1 MNAVICT
8 DGTSID
14 LLKASLADV
23 PDMKGLELASKFPQR
38 NHIFMEMNTVPIE

>member
-1 MNAVICT
+1 MRLST

-23 PDMKGLELASKFPQR
+23 PDMKGLELASKVSQR
-38 NHIFMEMNTVPIE
+38 NHIFMEMNKPIE